1 MALAVS
7 TYDEDEPQASIK
19 VMDDNSIGVYIHD
32 AQGKQSVCVTM
43 DQAVAR
49 ALWIL

>member
-19 VMDDNSIGVYIHD
+19 VMDDNSLCVCIHD
-32 AQGKQSVCVTM
+32 AKGSNRC
-43 DQAVAR
+43 A
-49 ALWIL
+49 